1 MLDGDGEHGG
11 RALGR
16 RQRRGRSAAAV
27 AAHAVV
33 EREAVEPRGD
43 ELADEWQRVESDA
56 ERGVVVLET
65 RAGTSAVA
73 RTAAALG
80 DQARRVDSG
89 AVQHRRRKSYTT
101 RTYTAASLQKR
112 PRLLFFE

>member
-1 MLDGDGEHGG
+1 LWLLDGGGGGGGDHGG
-11 RALGR
+11 RAFGR

-43 ELADEWQRVESDA
+43 ELADERQRVQSDA

-73 RTAAALG
+73 RTAAAALG

-89 AVQHRRRKSYTT
+89 AV
-101 RTYTAASLQKR
+101 
-112 PRLLFFE
+112 